1 MPFHTHDAG
10 REAVTT
16 SKDNNKNPMGMLSD
30 SVFAPWSL
38 PFTITVQILSKYDF
52 QVNAKKISTLHQ
64 KYSNRGK
71 NPGNCSAA

>member
-1 MPFHTHDAG
+1 MMQGEKQKQVFHIKTQQQQ
-10 REAVTT
+10 TPT
-16 SKDNNKNPMGMLSD
+16 GMLSD

-52 QVNAKKISTLHQ
+52 QVNAKKNSTLHQ
-64 KYSNRGK
+64 KYSDRGK